1 MQIKG
6 VFKVQKRI
14 LTSDK
19 VTGDP
24 YDSIRVKLDKFTI
37 TMPRPKFLKD
47 DDDELDFVLQYT
59 SSGTWALYL
68 EGATPELTEAQ
79 IRETARLRVL
89 QNRETERNKTA
100 AQRND
105 EVLEDSDEFKTALA
119 DVKKEEAGRKKSN
132 FLDENEVELDEDG
145 NPISDED
152 A

>member
-6 VFKVQKRI
+6 VFAIQKRI

-24 YDSIRVKLDKFTI
+24 YDSIRVKLKDFKI
-37 TMPRPKFLKD
+37 TMPRPQFLKED
-47 DDDELDFVLQYT
+47 DKELDFILQYT

-68 EGATPELTEAQ
+68 EGVEQPLDEAQ

-89 QNRETERNKTA
+89 QNRDVERNKTA
-100 AQRND
+100 AERND
-105 EVLEDSDEFKTALA
+105 EVLEDSDEFKEALKEVTAEN
-119 DVKKEEAGRKKSN
+119 KERSKRK
-132 FLDENEVELDEDG
+132 FLSEDEVELDDDG
-145 NPISDED
+145 KPISDED